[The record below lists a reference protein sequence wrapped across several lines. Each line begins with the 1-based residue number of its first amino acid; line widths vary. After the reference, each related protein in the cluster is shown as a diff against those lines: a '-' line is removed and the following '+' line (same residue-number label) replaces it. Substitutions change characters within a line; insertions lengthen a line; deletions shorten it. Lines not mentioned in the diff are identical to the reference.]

1 MRVHGI
7 EITSS
12 VEFLCLQ
19 RMRDRQFSAADII
32 QVAIEAGV
40 ENSNTIPAALRFVDR
55 LIQRERKA
63 GRLRRIGK
71 LWRWE

>member
-1 MRVHGI
+1 
-7 EITSS
+7 
-12 VEFLCLQ
+12 
-19 RMRDRQFSAADII
+19 MRDRQFSAADII